1 MSFLGSNY
9 LNNKALLFILL
20 IFARDICVR
29 QHSVLILMAKVIAK
43 LEELRRGQK
52 DMLSKLK
59 LIRKDNEELMRGQK
73 RLEHLIKDIYKHH

>member
-1 MSFLGSNY
+1 M
-9 LNNKALLFILL
+9 
-20 IFARDICVR
+20 CVR